1 MNDFDIA
8 TLALLALGL
17 VAGGVTKG
25 FAGSGLPTVSVATM
39 AIVIDVPTAVALMPI
54 PLLVANARQAFRGG
68 YMRDAMRRFWPLLVC
83 LPFGTV
89 LGVKV
94 LTGIDAR
101 TVSGLVGA
109 ILVAFALLSQ
119 ARFEWRVSARRD
131 RQLQPFV
138 GLGAGVIGVTT
149 AYELLKDGHEVAVV
163 LAPDSEVYS
172 LVGRALD
179 EGAELVGKRARRAP
193 AAVVIVPPVGRPE
206 AGRARQGRQQPQQAL
221 TDHAAIADGAAQLME
236 DVPLGRRAGVELPPG
251 RAHVADILDDE
262 MIFELIYRVDYTA
275 HVSYDNPYTT
285 LHSMETIQRELERD
299 PILAVEVR
307 VDLDKDNHLMSK
319 ISGVNL
325 PIGARSIYVDEERF
339 RYK

>member
-8 TLALLALGL
+8 TLGFLALGL

-25 FAGSGLPTVSVATM
+25 FAGSGLPTVSVASM

-68 YMRDAMRRFWPLLVC
+68 YMRNAMRRFWPLLVC

-109 ILVAFALLSQ
+109 IVVAFALLSQ

-138 GLGAGVIGVTT
+138 GLGAGVIG
-149 AYELLKDGHEVAVV
+149 GISSIF
-163 LAPDSEVYS
+163 AP
-172 LVGRALD
+172 L
-179 EGAELVGKRARRAP
+179 
-193 AAVVIVPPVGRPE
+193 IV
-206 AGRARQGRQQPQQAL
+206 
-221 TDHAAIADGAAQLME
+221 M
-236 DVPLGRRAGVELPPG
+236 
-251 RAHVADILDDE
+251 
-262 MIFELIYRVDYTA
+262 
-275 HVSYDNPYTT
+275 
-285 LHSMETIQRELERD
+285 
-299 PILAVEVR
+299 
-307 VDLDKDNHLMSK
+307 HLMSLRLPK
-319 ISGVNL
+319 DEFVGTVGLAYLVGIVPMILALAAFGRLGQTETLWGAAALVPVLAGMFLGERLRGHFSETLFRRCLLVLLLLAGLNL
-325 PIGARSIYVDEERF
+325 IVQAF
-339 RYK
+339 A

>member
-68 YMRDAMRRFWPLLVC
+68 YMRDAMRRFWPMLVC

-138 GLGAGVIGVTT
+138 GLGAGVIGGISSIFAPLIVMHLMSLRLPKDEFVGTVGL
-149 AYELLKDGHEVAVV
+149 AY
-163 LAPDSEVYS
+163 
-172 LVGRALD
+172 LVGIVPMIVALVAFGRLGQT
-179 EGAELVGKRARRAP
+179 ETLWGA
-193 AAVVIVPPVGRPE
+193 AAVVPVLAGMFLGERLRGRFSE
-206 AGRARQGRQQPQQAL
+206 TLFRRCLLVLLLLAGLNLIAQ
-221 TDHAAIADGAAQLME
+221 AIA
-236 DVPLGRRAGVELPPG
+236 
-251 RAHVADILDDE
+251 
-262 MIFELIYRVDYTA
+262 
-275 HVSYDNPYTT
+275 
-285 LHSMETIQRELERD
+285 
-299 PILAVEVR
+299 
-307 VDLDKDNHLMSK
+307 
-319 ISGVNL
+319 
-325 PIGARSIYVDEERF
+325 
-339 RYK
+339 